1 VSESQSVDENGSG
14 KERRGSAARGQMDGE
29 GKGKG
34 AEAAARAGVG
44 LNTRGST
51 KRAKHEKWGMPG
63 KIAGPITSA
72 RARGSCL
79 VQTPAANCTIGGL
92 LPLGPGT
99 EKGRK
104 NALAPAG

>member
-1 VSESQSVDENGSG
+1 VSESQSVDENGRG

-34 AEAAARAGVG
+34 AEAAAGAGVG

-51 KRAKHEKWGMPG
+51 KRAKHENGECPG
-63 KIAGPITSA
+63 RLLAPITSA

-79 VQTPAANCTIGGL
+79 VQTPAANCTIGDL

-99 EKGRK
+99 ENGRK
-104 NALAPAG
+104 NALAPAV